1 MNVVP
6 FQGASAQCASLMR
19 SINMK
24 FATLAFER
32 SMIAALMLAF
42 KIVQTIVVFVVEPIG
57 IFATAILRLSEN
69 MMNRISTAISF
80 WQNEPN

>member
-1 MNVVP
+1 
-6 FQGASAQCASLMR
+6 
-19 SINMK
+19 MK

>member
-1 MNVVP
+1 
-6 FQGASAQCASLMR
+6 
-19 SINMK
+19 MK
-24 FATLAFER
+24 FATLAFEG

-57 IFATAILRLSEN
+57 IYATAILRLSEN
-69 MMNRISTAISF
+69 MMKSDFDGNLV